1 MAQVYSVNAVGYV
14 NLDLPAGFSL
24 IANPL
29 NNGQNKLSAV
39 IPTAPDGTT
48 VFKFDG
54 VGFDANAPSY
64 IDGFG
69 WFQAPPADVNNY
81 TLAPGQGVFI
91 SLPSAAK
98 LTFVG
103 EVPQGT
109 LTTPVPSGFS
119 ILASQVPQAGTL
131 TTALGF
137 TGADND
143 TFFKFL
149 RAQQKY
155 DDNTPQFFAE
165 GGVGWFP
172 AEPTL
177 EVGESFFL
185 LRTSAAGTWTRT
197 FSVNN

>member
-14 NLDLPAGFSL
+14 NLDLPQGFSL

-29 NNGQNKLSAV
+29 NNGSNKIGDV
-39 IPTAPDGTT
+39 IPTAPNGSTI
-48 VFKFDG
+48 FKFDG
-54 VGFDANAPSY
+54 VGFDNNAPSY
-64 IDGFG
+64 LEGFG
-69 WFQAPPADVNNY
+69 WFQAPPGDAATY
-81 TLAPGQGVFI
+81 TLNPGQGVFI
-91 SLPSAAK
+91 SLPAAAK

-109 LTTPVPSGFS
+109 LTTTVPTGFS

-137 TGADND
+137 TGALQD
-143 TFFKFL
+143 TVFKFL
-149 RAQQKY
+149 RATQKY
-155 DDNTPQFFAE
+155 DDNTPQYFGPE
-165 GGVGWFP
+165 VGWFP
-172 AEPTL
+172 SEPTL

-185 LRTSAAGTWTRT
+185 LRTAAAGTWTRT